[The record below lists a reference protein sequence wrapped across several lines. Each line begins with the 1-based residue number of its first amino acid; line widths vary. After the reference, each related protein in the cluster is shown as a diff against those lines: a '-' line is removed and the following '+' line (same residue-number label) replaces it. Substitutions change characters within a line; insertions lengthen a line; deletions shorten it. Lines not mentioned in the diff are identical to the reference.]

1 MIRILLL
8 RFLPSSNQTI
18 TDAFYLTSEKALP
31 KAANE
36 WKDKLPADITQ
47 KLRMT
52 SHGGENDTK
61 VSDKFAQFLFQNTN
75 GVTTRS
81 PNTTRLEY
89 IKVYSSAECVT
100 GIDMKY
106 VGQSAV
112 QAGTIQGQ
120 GEAAELASN
129 DPVTEVV
136 IESAKYKGQEANH
149 AVILG
154 ITLKTRGGTL
164 HALGRK
170 DANKDKLA
178 GYNSHIAKGPTTSW
192 GLLGFWVSPADNANE
207 GFARLGAFF
216 AQDL

>member
-1 MIRILLL
+1 
-8 RFLPSSNQTI
+8 
-18 TDAFYLTSEKALP
+18 
-31 KAANE
+31 
-36 WKDKLPADITQ
+36 
-47 KLRMT
+47 MT
-52 SHGGENDTK
+52 GYGGENDTK
-61 VSDKFAQFLFQNTN
+61 VSDRFVQTLFQNTN

-81 PNTTRLEY
+81 PVTTRLEY

-106 VGQSAV
+106 VGLPAV
-112 QAGTIQGQ
+112 LVGKNQGQ
-120 GEAAELASN
+120 GEVAELVSN

-136 IESAKYKGQEANH
+136 IQSAKYKGQEANH

-154 ITLKTRGGTL
+154 ITLKTRGGASHTF
-164 HALGRK
+164 GRK

-178 GYNSHIAKGPTTSW
+178 GYSSYIAKGPTTSW
-192 GLLGFWVSPADNANE
+192 GLLGFWVSLADNADE